1 MGPPENSH
9 YLSLDETGLIVQ
21 NYCWLVSMRAEYEC
35 IFITLQ
41 ISSEEILTKKEQ
53 LSEALQT
60 MQLFLAKHGDKYVGF
75 HECFFNV
82 GKWS

>member
-1 MGPPENSH
+1 
-9 YLSLDETGLIVQ
+9 
-21 NYCWLVSMRAEYEC
+21 MRAEYES

-75 HECFFNV
+75 HERFYQYRKVVLKTF
-82 GKWS
+82 GKIEDGKFQLRFKKWNSITSLI